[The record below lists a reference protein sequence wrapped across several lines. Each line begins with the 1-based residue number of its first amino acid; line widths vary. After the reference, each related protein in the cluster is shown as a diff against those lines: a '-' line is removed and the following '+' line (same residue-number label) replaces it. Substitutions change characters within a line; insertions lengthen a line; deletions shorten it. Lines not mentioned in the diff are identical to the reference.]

1 MGRLIVFLLIVP
13 LLLFSCDEK
22 ETPETLF
29 SEGRYKEAISLSN
42 SILMEGLDESALY
55 YKAASCYSLSL
66 KGEAEE
72 AAALYLLVYNEGE
85 FRNQAKYIIF
95 LTGSDADAI
104 EAGEEL
110 MASGELSHRSMVRLC
125 FLYAYNDMDIEFSRL
140 YKKIRGELS
149 EIENAFLLIAEGED
163 LSLIFMAFDKIL
175 ESGSELDAELL
186 ETAADLFADKGK
198 YDLFSSYIDSRGIAF
213 TPVI

>member
-13 LLLFSCDEK
+13 LLFSSCEEN

-42 SILMEGLDESALY
+42 SILMDGLDESALY
-55 YKAASCYSLSL
+55 YKAASCFSLSL
-66 KGEAEE
+66 NGEAEE

-85 FRNQAKYIIF
+85 FRNQVKYIIF

-104 EAGEEL
+104 AAGEEL

-125 FLYAYNDMDIEFSRL
+125 FLYAYNDMAIEFSRL
-140 YKKIRGELS
+140 YKKYKGISPEAERRGS
-149 EIENAFLLIAEGED
+149 
-163 LSLIFMAFDKIL
+163 K
-175 ESGSELDAELL
+175 
-186 ETAADLFADKGK
+186 K
-198 YDLFSSYIDSRGIAF
+198 
-213 TPVI
+213 